1 MCRVLKLHRS
11 GFYAWLKKPLSTREL
26 EDNRLFKLIKIFYM
40 ASSSTYGSPWIHA
53 DLREAGEQ
61 CSVNRVAKI
70 MRQHKLKAQI
80 GYKRKYIK
88 GGNTS
93 RIADNRLVRQFNPPK
108 PNQSW
113 VIDITYI
120 RTHEGFLYL
129 ATVMDLFSRRI
140 VGWSMGKNM
149 DKQLVIPKELIK

>member
-1 MCRVLKLHRS
+1 MV
-11 GFYAWLKKPLSTREL
+11 
-26 EDNRLFKLIKIFYM
+26 
-40 ASSSTYGSPWIHA
+40 
-53 DLREAGEQ
+53 REAGEQ
-61 CSVNRVAKI
+61 CGVNRVAKI

-93 RIADNRLVRQFNPPK
+93 RIADNILARQFNPPK

-113 VIDITYI
+113 VSDITYI

-140 VGWSMGKNM
+140 VGWSMDKNM
-149 DKQLVIPKELIK
+149 DKQLVIKALLMAVYQR